1 MRRTRMEVVIYAENE
16 FKRQLKKLAK
26 KYHSIID
33 DYEAFLIDLEKDP
46 FQGSNLGKGVK
57 KVRMAIAS
65 KGKGKSGGAR
75 VITYN
80 IQQIDDT
87 IRIDL
92 LTIYDK
98 GEIQNVSDSFIQYLL
113 NQRSNLK

>member
-1 MRRTRMEVVIYAENE
+1 MEVVIYTEDE

-26 KYHSIID
+26 KYRSIVD
-33 DYEAFLIDLEKDP
+33 DYESFLTDLEEKP

-80 IQQIDDT
+80 IQQVDDT
-87 IRIDL
+87 IQIDL

-98 GEIQNVSDSFIQYLL
+98 GEISNISDTFIEYLL
-113 NQRSNLK
+113 DKRENLK

>member
-1 MRRTRMEVVIYAENE
+1 MEVVIYTEDE

-26 KYHSIID
+26 KYRSIVD
-33 DYEAFLIDLEKDP
+33 DYESFLTDLEENP

-80 IQQIDDT
+80 IQQVDDT
-87 IRIDL
+87 IQIDL

-98 GEIQNVSDSFIQYLL
+98 SEISNIPDTFIKYLMDK
-113 NQRSNLK
+113 RDNLK

>member
-1 MRRTRMEVVIYAENE
+1 MKVLIYTEKE
-16 FKRQLKKLAK
+16 FERQLRKLSK
-26 KYHSIID
+26 KYHSIIG
-33 DYEAFLIDLEKDP
+33 DYGTFLDELEKDP
-46 FQGSNLGKGVK
+46 YQGSSLGRGVR

-80 IQQIDDT
+80 LYQEGDSVI
-87 IRIDL
+87 IDL

-98 GEIQNVSDSFIQYLL
+98 GEISNISDDFIRYLL
-113 NQRSNLK
+113 DKRTNI

>member
-1 MRRTRMEVVIYAENE
+1 MEVVIYTEDE

-26 KYHSIID
+26 KYRSIVD
-33 DYEAFLIDLEKDP
+33 DYESFLTDLEENP
-46 FQGSNLGKGVK
+46 FQGSNLGKRVK

-80 IQQIDDT
+80 IQQVDDT
-87 IRIDL
+87 IQIDL

-98 GEIQNVSDSFIQYLL
+98 SEISNISDTFIEYLMDK
-113 NQRSNLK
+113 RDNLK

>member
-1 MRRTRMEVVIYAENE
+1 MEVIIYTEDE
-16 FKRQLKKLAK
+16 FKRQLKKLSK

-33 DYEAFLIDLEKDP
+33 DYDQFLSELEKDP
-46 FQGSNLGKGVK
+46 FQGSNLGKGVR

-75 VITYN
+75 IITYN
-80 IQQIDDT
+80 IQQIDE
-87 IRIDL
+87 IIKIDL

-98 GEIQNVSDSFIQYLL
+98 SEISNVSDDFISYLL
-113 NQRSNLK
+113 DKRIYLK

>member
-1 MRRTRMEVVIYAENE
+1 MEVVIYTEDE

-26 KYHSIID
+26 KYRSIVD
-33 DYEAFLIDLEKDP
+33 DYEFFLTDLEENP

-80 IQQIDDT
+80 IQQVDDT
-87 IRIDL
+87 IQIDL

-98 GEIQNVSDSFIQYLL
+98 SEISNISDTFIEYLMDK
-113 NQRSNLK
+113 RDNLK

>member
-1 MRRTRMEVVIYAENE
+1 MEVVIYTEDE

-26 KYHSIID
+26 KYRSIVD
-33 DYEAFLIDLEKDP
+33 DYEFFLTDLEENP

-65 KGKGKSGGAR
+65 KGKGKSGGAH

-80 IQQIDDT
+80 IQQVDDT
-87 IRIDL
+87 IQIDL

-98 GEIQNVSDSFIQYLL
+98 SEISNVSDTFIEYLMDK
-113 NQRSNLK
+113 RDHLK

>member
-1 MRRTRMEVVIYAENE
+1 MFDA
-16 FKRQLKKLAK
+16 
-26 KYHSIID
+26 
-33 DYEAFLIDLEKDP
+33 P
-46 FQGSNLGKGVK
+46 
-57 KVRMAIAS
+57 
-65 KGKGKSGGAR
+65 
-75 VITYN
+75 
-80 IQQIDDT
+80 

>member
-1 MRRTRMEVVIYAENE
+1 MEVVIYTEDE

-26 KYHSIID
+26 KYRSIVD
-33 DYEAFLIDLEKDP
+33 DYEFFLTDLEENP

-80 IQQIDDT
+80 IQQVDDT
-87 IRIDL
+87 IQIDL

-98 GEIQNVSDSFIQYLL
+98 SEISNVSDTFIEYLMDK
-113 NQRSNLK
+113 RDHLK

>member
-1 MRRTRMEVVIYAENE
+1 MEVVIYTEDE

-26 KYHSIID
+26 KYRSIVD
-33 DYEAFLIDLEKDP
+33 DYEFFLTDLEENP
-46 FQGSNLGKGVK
+46 FQGSNFGKGVK

-80 IQQIDDT
+80 IQQVDDT
-87 IRIDL
+87 IQIDL

-98 GEIQNVSDSFIQYLL
+98 SEISNVSDTFIEYLMDK
-113 NQRSNLK
+113 RDHLK

>member
-1 MRRTRMEVVIYAENE
+1 MEVVIYTEDE

-26 KYHSIID
+26 KYHSIVD
-33 DYEAFLIDLEKDP
+33 DYESFLTDLEENP
-46 FQGSNLGKGVK
+46 FQGSSLGKGVK
-57 KVRMAIAS
+57 KERMAIAS

-80 IQQIDDT
+80 IQQVDDT
-87 IRIDL
+87 IQIDL

-98 GEIQNVSDSFIQYLL
+98 GEIANVSDAFIEYLL
-113 NQRSNLK
+113 NKRENLK

>member
-1 MRRTRMEVVIYAENE
+1 MEVELRVEPE
-16 FKRQLKKLAK
+16 FLKQAKRLSKKYLSLKK
-26 KYHSIID
+26 
-33 DYEAFLIDLEKDP
+33 DLQDFRKSLVSAP
-46 FQGSNLGKGVK
+46 YQGSSLGEGVR

-80 IQQIDDT
+80 IYQDGDT
-87 IRIDL
+87 VIIDL

-98 GEIQNVSDSFIQYLL
+98 GEISSITDDFIKYLL
-113 NQRSNLK
+113 DKRINI

>member
-1 MRRTRMEVVIYAENE
+1 M
-16 FKRQLKKLAK
+16 LAK
-26 KYHSIID
+26 KYHSIVD
-33 DYEAFLIDLEKDP
+33 DYESFLTDLKENP
-46 FQGSNLGKGVK
+46 FQGSDLGKGVK

-80 IQQIDDT
+80 VKQVDETIQ
-87 IRIDL
+87 IDL

-98 GEIQNVSDSFIQYLL
+98 SEIANVSDSFIKYLMDK
-113 NQRSNLK
+113 RDKLK